1 MNKIIYI
8 YYIIF
13 FIWNVFNLINIGENF
28 KIIIIFNIRIWKN
41 VYGYIK
47 FNNGNGSLLVFYK
60 INSIYL
66 VKV

>member
-1 MNKIIYI
+1 ME
-8 YYIIF
+8 
-13 FIWNVFNLINIGENF
+13 WNVFNLINIGENF

-47 FNNGNGSLLVFYK
+47 FINGNGSLLVFYK